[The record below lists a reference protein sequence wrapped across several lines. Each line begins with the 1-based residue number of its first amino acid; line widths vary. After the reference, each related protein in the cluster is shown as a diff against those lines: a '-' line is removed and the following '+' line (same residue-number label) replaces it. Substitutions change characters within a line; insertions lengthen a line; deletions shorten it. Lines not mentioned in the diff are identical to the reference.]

1 MYERLHQLIN
11 DLESM
16 KKEPFIGYGNPDAKI
31 LIVGKECADQE
42 NSNNWNLFFK
52 PNFKQWRDSFNTH
65 GFGFKDND
73 GLSTYNFDNHYF
85 HPIFPYYR
93 QHHTM
98 SQKDNRHTS
107 QTWYYYQR
115 LVDMIRVGN
124 ANERIK
130 DKERWIDFFNDCF
143 ITELN
148 DICRPN
154 NKGIGKNG
162 LGKETERHIR
172 ERFDWMRKTNFFN
185 QFQVVILACGP
196 YADAIKKDEILKK
209 DLFGEAYVVYCGQL
223 SRWDKRLEEKIP
235 EIYKRLHF

>member
-1 MYERLHQLIN
+1 MYERLHQLIK

-16 KKEPFIGYGNPDAKI
+16 EKKSFIGYGNPDAKI
-31 LIVGKECADQE
+31 LIIGKECATKEVDDMKM
-42 NSNNWNLFFK
+42 FYD
-52 PNFKQWRDSFNTH
+52 PNFEQWKESFESH
-65 GFGFKDND
+65 GFDFKDND

-98 SQKDNRHTS
+98 SPNDARKTS
-107 QTWYYYQR
+107 PTWYYYQR
-115 LVDMIRVGN
+115 LIDMIRVGN
-124 ANERIK
+124 ANEKIK

-154 NKGIGKNG
+154 DYG
-162 LGKETERHIR
+162 LTKDERKETKKHIR
-172 ERFDWMRKTNFFN
+172 ERFNWMRKTNFFN

-196 YADAIKKDEILKK
+196 YADAIKKDELLKK

-223 SRWDKRLEEKIP
+223 SRWDKKIEK
-235 EIYKRLHF
+235 EIHKIHERIFP